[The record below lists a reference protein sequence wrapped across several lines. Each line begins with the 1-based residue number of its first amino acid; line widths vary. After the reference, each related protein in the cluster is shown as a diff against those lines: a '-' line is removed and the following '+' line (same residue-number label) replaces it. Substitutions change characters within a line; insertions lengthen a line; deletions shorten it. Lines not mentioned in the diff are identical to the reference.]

1 MYNDGSNEMP
11 GFQTNPNNYDE
22 CQRCGKPLQMKEE
35 REINLCKEC
44 QNRQEDHKVESRED

>member
-22 CQRCGKPLQMKEE
+22 CQRCGKPLQIKEE

-44 QNRQEDHKVESRED
+44 QNKQEDHKVESTED